1 MTNND
6 HEYKH
11 IDVDISYNFV
21 ADMKKAIKDN
31 DLALCE
37 MLLEEW
43 ILIVESYKEYD

>member
-1 MTNND
+1 
-6 HEYKH
+6 
-11 IDVDISYNFV
+11 
-21 ADMKKAIKDN
+21 MKKAIKDN